1 MVWRQT
7 ADNEEAKRG
16 EVAANAQFSDLV
28 KKDNIVKQGYLQK
41 RSRYL
46 SQWKK
51 RFVVLTKDHLLT
63 FANNTNLTQP
73 TEVIKMEICCTVK
86 SSDDET
92 NKQNSFVRI
101 STILTHFKIYFSLS
115 IFAPFYNQFFI
126 ELPLLET

>member
-16 EVAANAQFSDLV
+16 EVSANAQFSDLV
-28 KKDNIVKQGYLQK
+28 KKDSIVKQGFLQK

-73 TEVIKMEICCTVK
+73 TEVIKMDICCTVK
-86 SSDDET
+86 SSDDEI
-92 NKQNSFVRI
+92 NKQHSFVSNPFFASFFYPFLRFLNVFI
-101 STILTHFKIYFSLS
+101 NFCAIY
-115 IFAPFYNQFFI
+115 
-126 ELPLLET
+126 